1 MGCRAK
7 CCGSRTAQRKS
18 SGNGSCA
25 CLSGKKKLLD
35 KIDEALERIARG
47 EYGWCKD
54 TGEPIDLKRLLLR
67 PTATLSIEAKERQ
80 ERQER
85 PIREA

>member
-1 MGCRAK
+1 MNGLPCKVLWVKDCAEEE
-7 CCGSRTAQRKS
+7 QRQRQ
-18 SGNGSCA
+18 
-25 CLSGKKKLLD
+25 LRLLEREKKLLD

-54 TGEPIDLKRLLLR
+54 PGEPIDLKRLLLR

-80 ERQER
+80 EHTRSL
-85 PIREA
+85 IL